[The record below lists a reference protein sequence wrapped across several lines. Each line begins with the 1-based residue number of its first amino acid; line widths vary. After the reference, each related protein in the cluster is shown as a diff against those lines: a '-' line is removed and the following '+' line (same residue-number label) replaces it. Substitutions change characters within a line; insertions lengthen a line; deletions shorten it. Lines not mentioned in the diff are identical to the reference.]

1 MTLKHLTLTLFA
13 LVGTTMIALAQEPE
27 IPTAP
32 TVPTDIPSEEVT
44 QEELVVVEDV
54 PQQKVLDVK
63 TTIHSSAQEA
73 MDKYNAQTSPKEVY
87 KGYRIRIFASHTQ
100 SARTDAEEAIA
111 LFKENFNAPV
121 YFAYENPYFIVT
133 AGNCLTHEEA
143 IVHLSKVK
151 RIFPKAFIISCDI
164 PAEALIHKPEP
175 KPEVVATA
183 ESEPT
188 AEPEPTSEPEPASAE
203 EVSNE

>member
-1 MTLKHLTLTLFA
+1 MKLQHLTLTLLA
-13 LVGTTMIALAQEPE
+13 LVGTTTITLAQEPE
-27 IPTAP
+27 TPIVPTAE
-32 TVPTDIPSEEVT
+32 TTEEVALEE
-44 QEELVVVEDV
+44 QEVVEEQ
-54 PQQKVLDVK
+54 PQLRELDVK

-100 SARTDAEEAIA
+100 SARTDAEAAIA
-111 LFKENFNAPV
+111 LFKEHFQAPV

-151 RIFPKAFIISCDI
+151 RIFPKAFIITCDI
-164 PAEALIHKPEP
+164 PAEALVRKPEP
-175 KPEVVATA
+175 QPEVV
-183 ESEPT
+183 PV
-188 AEPEPTSEPEPASAE
+188 AEPAAEPATEPEPAAS
-203 EVSNE
+203 EVETVVNN